1 MKVLLV
7 FLVFSFFCFSSNA
20 QLLDEGSTTT
30 TVIESQ
36 GGVEEVTETT
46 TTIEHKNTGDV
57 LDGDTGIVTNKYEGD
72 EDVDWGG
79 AGAIYSHSSCTDAAS
94 GFHATG
100 TDGRTSACGHA
111 KNNSLTTWRQYVDL
125 NSFDIKDG
133 GEVNYEFLFAFPNS
147 MYTNANRTAFM
158 QTKGY
163 NDNTLQWETGLVTID
178 KTTFTQNPN
187 NYNNNTNWVNT
198 VTGSYDF
205 ANQLDKVYIEIG
217 GYGTYYWDEFQ
228 YTVAYNQ
235 ISTVVE
241 TWLQLVV
248 QQQDLDII
256 IDITDNYDLIDNN
269 IIIDAPII
277 DNYTSDPPIVDNY
290 TDDPP
295 ITEYTMD
302 SGITELDM
310 PLDIPMLEISPN
322 QYEEIIVELDTSL
335 EEASNTIEAPVVVD
349 NLPKEPPAIENTPK
363 EPVNEEIKEPI
374 NAPAEPVEEVEDS
387 KPTPETASNEEVVE
401 EVKEE
406 PKQEVVEKEV
416 EKESVEEKVE
426 EKTETKVAEKTE
438 EQKTEEKK
446 EQRSEKR
453 QAKAKEIMNKFE
465 SNYDAVAQ
473 ITTLALVNALG
484 PNIKTYSN
492 QVIQPSLQ
500 WYETEE
506 IYTDVVMQ
514 DPLGNYFGVRDSL
527 VFEQMIGSQY
537 NE

>member
-7 FLVFSFFCFSSNA
+7 FLVFFLCSYYSNA

-46 TTIEHKNTGDV
+46 VTIEHKDTGDV

-72 EDVDWGG
+72 ADVDWGG

-94 GFHATG
+94 GFPATG

-111 KNNSLTTWRQYVDL
+111 KSNSLTTWRQYVDL
-125 NSFDIKDG
+125 NSFGIEDG

-217 GYGTYYWDEFQ
+217 GYGEYYWDEFQ

-453 QAKAKEIMNKFE
+453 QVKAKEIMNKFE

-537 NE
+537 E